1 MVKPKAKVDRNICLS
16 CGGCVSVCPQD
27 AVILRNLIAYVDPNT
42 CISCEICA
50 NTCAIGAIHMGDY

>member
-1 MVKPKAKVDRNICLS
+1 MAKPKAKVDANQCLS

-27 AVILRNLIAYVDPNT
+27 AIYLKNLIAYVDAKK

-50 NTCAIGAIHMGDY
+50 NICPIGAIHMEDY